1 MKTEE
6 NNKKSE
12 KNENGEK
19 RKPYSSTPDQSDCG
33 YGTHPESTSITSSAD
48 RCNQSFHQKPQRF
61 HVAKK
66 PCKVLSVQEQKDRR
80 RKKLVKRG
88 RSSLIN
94 MKGLVHHTPTDEDI
108 SNLLKEFTVDF
119 LLKGYSYLMQ
129 DLHAKLLSDSDL
141 VN

>member
-1 MKTEE
+1 MTSEE

-19 RKPYSSTPDQSDCG
+19 RKQFPSTPDQSDCG
-33 YGTHPESTSITSSAD
+33 YGTNSITSSED
-48 RCNQSFHQKPQRF
+48 RSNQSFHQKPQRF

-66 PCKVLSVQEQKDRR
+66 PCKVLSAQEQKDRR

-119 LLKGYSYLMQ
+119 LLKGYGYLMQ
-129 DLHAKLLSDSDL
+129 DLHAKLLSNSEL